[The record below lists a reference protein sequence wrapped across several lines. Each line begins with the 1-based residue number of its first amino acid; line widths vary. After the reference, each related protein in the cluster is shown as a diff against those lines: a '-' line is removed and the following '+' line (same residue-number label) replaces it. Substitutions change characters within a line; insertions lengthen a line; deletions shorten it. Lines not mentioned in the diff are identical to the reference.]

1 MKREHT
7 IENILILWLLAAV
20 MAVIVLAALAMG
32 HHSVSQTKVQMWQ
45 ADSSWVNGWKINLT
59 NK

>member
-32 HHSVSQTKVQMWQ
+32 HHSVSHTKVQMWQ
-45 ADSSWVNGWKINLT
+45 ADSSWVKSWNF
-59 NK
+59 